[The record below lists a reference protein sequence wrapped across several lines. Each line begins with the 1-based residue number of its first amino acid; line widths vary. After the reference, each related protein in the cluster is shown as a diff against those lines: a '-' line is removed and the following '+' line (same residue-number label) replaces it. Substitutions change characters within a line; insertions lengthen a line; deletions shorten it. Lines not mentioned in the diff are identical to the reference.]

1 MALQYFEPDVDTATI
16 MRAMRDDGACVLTNV
31 ISDQEADLV
40 LAELQPHFD
49 KVGRFDESD
58 FNGYSTLRVSSV
70 LGISPASVPLVEHP
84 RVIDVGDELLLPNC
98 HSYRIGS
105 LTAIQILP
113 GETRQVLHTDDGIYP
128 MRLPGV
134 QLQFSALWSLCDFTA
149 ENGAT
154 RVYLGSHKKPTFNSY
169 GLGDR
174 DEDDGI
180 VQAIMPKGSVLFYMG
195 TALHGGG
202 ANETQLPRTA
212 LINTYALGWLRQEEN
227 QILNVPRETADGF
240 SDQLRRLMGYSMCG
254 TLGAYQEPD
263 GSWVRDLPATRA

>member
-1 MALQYFEPDVDTATI
+1 MGMQYFEPDVDIDTI
-16 MRAMRDDGACVLTNV
+16 MAAMRDDGACVVTNV
-31 ISDQEADLV
+31 ISDELADSV
-40 LAELQPHFD
+40 LEELQPHFD
-49 KVGRFDESD
+49 KVGKFDEND

-70 LGISPASVPLVEHP
+70 LGISPSSVPLVEHD
-84 RVIDVGDELLLPNC
+84 RVIEVGDALLLPNC

-113 GETRQVLHTDDGIYP
+113 GETTQLMHTDDGIYP

-134 QLQFSALWSLCDFTA
+134 QLQFSALWSLCDFTE

-154 RVYLGSHKKPTFNSY
+154 RVFLGSHKKPTFNSY
-169 GLGDR
+169 GIGDR
-174 DEDDGI
+174 DEVEGV
-180 VQAIMPKGSVLFYMG
+180 VQAVMPKGSLLFYMG

-202 ANETQLPRTA
+202 ANKTQLPRTA

-227 QILNVPRETADGF
+227 QILNVPRDIADGF
-240 SDQLRRLMGYSMCG
+240 SDRLRRLMGYSMCG

-263 GSWVRDLPATRA
+263 GSWVDDLPARQS